1 MVLELLILNNQDKKE
16 KKKELK
22 HTAAPQMIGSIDIL
36 PKQHSTFK
44 QIQTS
49 PYYYYQTTP
58 TPSYLG
64 ESPINLFMPIRPNV
78 LDNIRTFNLFDEI
91 RTINPERMTPIN
103 TIGIPRSLNEIYNI
117 EIDGKTYEQNI
128 KNLSESL
135 TQISNHGNYNRIF
148 YNI

>member
-1 MVLELLILNNQDKKE
+1 
-16 KKKELK
+16 
-22 HTAAPQMIGSIDIL
+22 MIGSIDIL

-49 PYYYYQTTP
+49 PYQTTP

-78 LDNIRTFNLFDEI
+78 LDNIRPFNLFDEI

-135 TQISNHGNYNRIF
+135 TQISNHGNYNRMF